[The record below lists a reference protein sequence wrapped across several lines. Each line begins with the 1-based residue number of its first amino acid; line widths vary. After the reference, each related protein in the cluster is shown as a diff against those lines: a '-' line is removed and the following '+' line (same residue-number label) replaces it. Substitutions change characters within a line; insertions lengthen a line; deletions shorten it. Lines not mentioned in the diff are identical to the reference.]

1 MLSKNEIKYI
11 QSLGHKKNRDEEA
24 VFIAEGSKI
33 VQELITGYAGQIIR
47 LYATETFLSQNNT
60 SALQQRVTAVSDTEL
75 ERISQLQTPNQCLAV
90 VEQLPA
96 ANLTKQQQWIL
107 ALDAIRDPGN
117 MGTIIRLADW
127 FGVGTIVLS
136 PDCADIYNPKVV
148 QASMGSIMRVEFH
161 VCPLA
166 EFLSSSK
173 LPVFAATLNGKDV
186 TDVEFPKNGVLI
198 IGNEAQGIGDEVL
211 QAVTQQIK
219 IPKFGGAESLNA
231 AVATGILLWEMKRT
245 PSSAKHS

>member
-33 VQELITGYAGQIIR
+33 VQELLRGYAGQIVR
-47 LYATETFLSQNNT
+47 LYATETFLLKNNT
-60 SALQQRVTAVSDTEL
+60 NALQQRVTAISDTEL

-90 VEQLPA
+90 VQQLPA
-96 ANLTKQQQWIL
+96 ADLTKQQHWIL

-127 FGVGTIVLS
+127 FGIETIVLS
-136 PDCADIYNPKVV
+136 PDCADIYNSKVV
-148 QASMGSIMRVEFH
+148 QASMGSIMRVQFH
-161 VCPLA
+161 VGKLA
-166 EFLSSSK
+166 EFLSSSQ
-173 LPVFAATLNGKDV
+173 LQVFAATLNGNNV
-186 TDVEFPKNGVLI
+186 TGFQFPEKGILV
-198 IGNEAQGIGDEVL
+198 IGNEAQGISDDVL
-211 QAVTQQIK
+211 SKVTHQIK
-219 IPKFGGAESLNA
+219 IPAFGGAESLNA

-245 PSSAKHS
+245 SPASEK